1 MYKTKSKKIFLV
13 LLVASL
19 LIFSVAF
26 TGCTE
31 DGGENETDETDDGSD
46 GGDGSEWTGT
56 STYSGTWEGTVG
68 GEQYSGTLQLE
79 ADFDE
84 GNIIG
89 NFSGDGEGDIQ
100 GTISGGTIDA
110 DGTAGFGTV
119 VWSGDFSS
127 DGASIDGNWEL
138 EQGAQY
144 GSGTWQ
150 ATEN

>member
-1 MYKTKSKKIFLV
+1 MLKNKKIYLV

-31 DGGENETDETDDGSD
+31 DGGENETDETDTGDDTDETDDGSD
-46 GGDGSEWTGT
+46 GGDGSELSGT

-110 DGTAGFGTV
+110 D
-119 VWSGDFSS
+119 
-127 DGASIDGNWEL
+127 
-138 EQGAQY
+138 
-144 GSGTWQ
+144 
-150 ATEN
+150 